1 MKLRTARVQTK
12 KGDAVA
18 KKVKAPKRKQPV
30 EEEMKEEDELQV
42 VELEESEEEEEEIEE
57 PKKKQAKTEEEV
69 KAKEGKKEFDE
80 QERLQNAKE
89 QARVALPTIRKY
101 FENIGDKSLFP
112 EIDQQL
118 QLNVVY
124 KKPNT
129 KSVGAR
135 KVITLPCSSRNLNNT
150 TICIIMPDLD
160 QSEAARKDVD
170 VSKQAREWQAKL
182 EQDHAITNKHYSL
195 LLTHR
200 QLKREY
206 SQYKEK
212 RDLANA
218 YDMFLCDARVFKSVK
233 SFLGKEFHRAHRV
246 PFILR
251 YELPFVNQISKYLNS
266 TEIPTGNFVHRL
278 CVRFGDFRLNNADL
292 VSNVD
297 TILTALAK
305 LAPGGWR
312 NVRRIDVQPVG
323 GKPSLPIYTDEGS
336 ANDVVI
342 EASKTLKRRLEKR
355 NAEVIDECNTL
366 PDGLTLAIRKNGKT
380 RVIKE
385 DDKKRV
391 LYPTIHDE
399 WRSGE
404 TMKPKINPVK
414 VEAKRKRRAIE
425 KKKRAVAAKRRETDK
440 TKEKLKKVAEK
451 MKKKA
456 AVSKAKKT
464 A

>member
-69 KAKEGKKEFDE
+69 KVKEGKKEFNE
-80 QERLQNAKE
+80 QERLQDAKE

-101 FENIGDKSLFP
+101 FENIEDKSLFP

-135 KVITLPCSSRNLNNT
+135 KVITLPCSSHNLNNT

-170 VSKQAREWQAKL
+170 VGKQAREWQAKL

-206 SQYKEK
+206 SQ
-212 RDLANA
+212 
-218 YDMFLCDARVFKSVK
+218 
-233 SFLGKEFHRAHRV
+233 V

-251 YELPFVNQISKYLNS
+251 YELPFVNQVSKYLSS

-278 CVRFGDFRLNNADL
+278 CIRFGDFRLSNADL

-297 TILTALAK
+297 TILTALVK

-414 VEAKRKRRAIE
+414 VEAKRKRRTVE
-425 KKKRAVAAKRRETDK
+425 KKKRAVAAKRREADK